1 MKQAPQVCCCKL
13 GNILEIKPER
23 VNGKLVVREAWGRKD
38 YGPGSFEVKW
48 LCGRLRVERTTIL
61 GVLR

>member
-23 VNGKLVVREAWGRKD
+23 VNGKLDVREAWGRKD

-48 LCGRLRVERTTIL
+48 TTIYHSCCTTTKTDPET
-61 GVLR
+61 

>member
-13 GNILEIKPER
+13 GNILEIKLER
-23 VNGKLVVREAWGRKD
+23 VNGKLDVREAWGRKD

-48 LCGRLRVERTTIL
+48 TTI
-61 GVLR
+61 